1 MDTSIEISFND
12 LNEDI
17 KVLLKNYYNI
27 NEIKNYK
34 FYLINNQLKI
44 KEINEIIYFDK
55 SIIKIKNNEIKN
67 KEDIKINPKYIRILN
82 NYYQENKIKY
92 HFEKNII
99 IVEKDGLEEFL
110 YFDEDIKIDN
120 QCYYRVLHDCLTNKS
135 DNIFMIQIGNL
146 MTFNK
151 MIKYID
157 SIGKVNENYILTFV
171 ENRENL
177 KIVDLL
183 KNKLKNFIALEVQ
196 NKGMDIGIFLMSLL
210 YLRDKNLKYK
220 NLIKIH
226 TKTDDRFREHVC
238 DQLIGSEEIIR
249 KNLELMDK
257 PEIGMLNGTV
267 TFNYHKNKSF
277 FKNHFDYLEY
287 LITYFLNQ
295 TLDINKLEFAVGT
308 FFFSK
313 FDVFNVFND
322 INIKTLYNE
331 LNDENTLDLNWYK
344 IFYHLKN
351 KNDDFIRNHW
361 KKYKKKNYGN
371 NLELQI
377 KTNCSG
383 MRDFMIEHALER
395 FFGYLNK
402 NKNYLMLE
410 I

>member
-120 QCYYRVLHDCLTNKS
+120 KCYYRVLHDCLTNKS

>member
-322 INIKTLYNE
+322 INIKTLYNK